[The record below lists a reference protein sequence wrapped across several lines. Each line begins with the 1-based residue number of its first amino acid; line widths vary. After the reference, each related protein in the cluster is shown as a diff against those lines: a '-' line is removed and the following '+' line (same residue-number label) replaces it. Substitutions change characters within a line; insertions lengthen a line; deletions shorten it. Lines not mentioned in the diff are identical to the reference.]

1 MSRFL
6 KILTPPP
13 SPISFNL
20 LPTPLL
26 FILLVFY
33 FAWIVF
39 YQSTLKLHV
48 HWSTDS
54 IDLIQMAQTSTIVII
69 MVTFTYTWN
78 IGCSFTVTL
87 LSIIIFILFLPFIRH
102 IWINDSE
109 IDVNIKML
117 PSMIYSGFKGSMH
130 CRNVGNVI
138 SRQCGLPSY
147 PDKSLKKT
155 FCFKVA
161 TKKCLPTCPNSFRH
175 ISHIIC

>member
-6 KILTPPP
+6 KILPPP
-13 SPISFNL
+13 LPHLFQFASDAIALYTFGVL
-20 LPTPLL
+20 LCVDCFLSIDIKATC
-26 FILLVFY
+26 
-33 FAWIVF
+33 
-39 YQSTLKLHV
+39 TLKHGLHRLD
-48 HWSTDS
+48 TDGP
-54 IDLIQMAQTSTIVII
+54 DLHNCNYHGNLHIYMKYWL
-69 MVTFTYTWN
+69 FLH
-78 IGCSFTVTL
+78 CH
-87 LSIIIFILFLPFIRH
+87 IIIDNNIYLFLPFIRH